1 MKTRAPA
8 VVFLLLALPS
18 VLPSQARKFYIEA
31 KGGYFMPT
39 EQAFKEIYG
48 SNLCWGGEIGTYLS
62 RYFGIWAGVDYYSKM
77 GKLTFT
83 EEDTK
88 LRIAPI
94 LVGAK
99 LFVPISKHSLYLG
112 GGIGYFQ
119 YKESN
124 EIEVIK
130 KGDFGFVGKAGLVLR
145 FGAAFFFDLQGS
157 YTSCKVKPA
166 ELEANLGGLLVGAG
180 IGFQF

>member
-1 MKTRAPA
+1 MKTRALT
-8 VVFLLLALPS
+8 VIFLLLAFPS
-18 VLPSQARKFYIEA
+18 VLPSQARKFYMEA

-39 EQAFKEIYG
+39 EEAFKEIYG
-48 SNLCWGGEIGTYLS
+48 SNVCWGGEIGTLLS

-83 EEDTK
+83 GEDTK

-94 LVGAK
+94 LVGGK
-99 LFVPISKHSLYLG
+99 LYIPISKHRLYLG
-112 GGIGYFQ
+112 AGVGYFQ

-124 EIEVIK
+124 AIEVIK
-130 KGDFGFVGKAGLVLR
+130 KGDIGFVGKAGLVLR
-145 FGAAFFFDLQGS
+145 FGAAFLFDLQGS
-157 YTSCKVKPA
+157 YTYCKVKPG
-166 ELEANLGGLLVGAG
+166 ELEADLGGLLLGAG